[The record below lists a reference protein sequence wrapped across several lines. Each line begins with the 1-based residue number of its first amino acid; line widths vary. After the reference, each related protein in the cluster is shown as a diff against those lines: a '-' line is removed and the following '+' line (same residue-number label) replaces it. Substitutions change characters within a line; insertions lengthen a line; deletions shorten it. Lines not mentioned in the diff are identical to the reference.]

1 VLQLPALPAGR
12 MYLVLGAN
20 VWGKAATFD
29 KALKIAR
36 SENGSA
42 LKKYIVFDAPDDATV
57 TGYGS
62 LSYKIPG
69 WHEGLTDAEDAAL
82 RKREEAREVAR
93 HGFSPQA

>member
-1 VLQLPALPAGR
+1 MLQLPALPEGR
-12 MYLVLGAN
+12 VYLVVGAG
-20 VWGKAATFD
+20 VWGKALTFD

-36 SENGSA
+36 NENGAA
-42 LKKYIVFDAPDDATV
+42 LKKYLVFDAPEDVFV

-82 RKREEAREVAR
+82 RERGEAREVAR
-93 HGFSPQA
+93 HGLSPQA